1 MVESI
6 EFFISIL
13 PTFLVRSAFSILCGG
28 MIGLERERRGKPAGF
43 RTNTLICLGSC
54 LYMLVSEFIYQRIGA
69 TPTDPTRIASQVVTG
84 IGFLG
89 AGTIIQSRGT
99 ITGLTSAATIWVV
112 AAIGLFIGAG
122 FPWMGLLCSILVL
135 LSLGALRRI
144 EPKLLGRCHVVS
156 CDILYSEQDGRT
168 RAALGSV
175 LSEHD
180 VDISGLETSRVDES
194 TSRIRLSYCDRHPA
208 HYRFLSEVWGIPG
221 IIEVRRPRNHAANGI
236 PPND

>member
-1 MVESI
+1 MVESA

-13 PTFLVRSAFSILCGG
+13 PTFLVRSGFSILCGG

-54 LYMLVSEFIYQRIGA
+54 LYMLVSEFIYQRIGSSVI
-69 TPTDPTRIASQVVTG
+69 DPTRIAAQVVTG

-89 AGTIIQSRGT
+89 AGTIIQSGAT

-122 FPWMGLLCSILVL
+122 FPWMGLLCAILVL
-135 LSLGALRRI
+135 LSLGVLRRM
-144 EPKLLGRCHVVS
+144 EPKLLGRCHFVA
-156 CDILYSEQDGRT
+156 CDIIFSDQGGRT
-168 RAALGSV
+168 RAEIGSV

-180 VDISGLETSRVDES
+180 VDISGLETTRVDENI
-194 TSRIRLSYCDRHPA
+194 SRIRLNYCDRHPA

-221 IIEVRRPRNHAANGI
+221 IKEVRKPKNHAANGL